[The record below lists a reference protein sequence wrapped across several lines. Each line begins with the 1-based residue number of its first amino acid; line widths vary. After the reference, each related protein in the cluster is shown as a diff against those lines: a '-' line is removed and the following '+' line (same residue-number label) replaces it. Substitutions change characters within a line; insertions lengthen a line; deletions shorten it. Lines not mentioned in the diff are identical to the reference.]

1 MLGDFSTPNQQF
13 LLNQYQSFAESSNY
27 TLRKFA
33 SMYSK
38 FLVEWMADFEAPIL
52 KIVEIL
58 FKDKDDSNKI
68 YLVDTIITLSKFKNH
83 VFLQA
88 YFNIISYQFPW
99 RVRYELISKVDKLAQ
114 VLGSTEKFK
123 AFLPYMIKYI
133 NDIEPQIRSI
143 SCLKLK

>member
-68 YLVDTIITLSKFKNH
+68 YLVDTIITLSKF
-83 VFLQA
+83 
-88 YFNIISYQFPW
+88 
-99 RVRYELISKVDKLAQ
+99 
-114 VLGSTEKFK
+114 VL
-123 AFLPYMIKYI
+123 AFL
-133 NDIEPQIRSI
+133 NIEKSRIPPGIFQHYFLSI
-143 SCLKLK
+143 PMESEI